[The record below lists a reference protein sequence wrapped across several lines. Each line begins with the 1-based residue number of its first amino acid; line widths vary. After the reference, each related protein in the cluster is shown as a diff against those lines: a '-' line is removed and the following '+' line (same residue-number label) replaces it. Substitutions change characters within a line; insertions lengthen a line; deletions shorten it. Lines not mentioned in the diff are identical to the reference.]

1 MFALPAKALHAMI
14 NIIQTSLVILV
25 SVLVVFV
32 QVVVILAIVRL
43 PGILRELERGNRQA
57 ETVIV
62 NQLNEIIKR
71 LARLERA

>member
-1 MFALPAKALHAMI
+1 MI

-32 QVVVILAIVRL
+32 QVVVVLAIVRL

-71 LARLERA
+71 LAQLERA

>member
-1 MFALPAKALHAMI
+1 MI

>member
-1 MFALPAKALHAMI
+1 MI

-32 QVVVILAIVRL
+32 QVVVILAVVRL

-71 LARLERA
+71 LARLERT

>member
-1 MFALPAKALHAMI
+1 MI

-25 SVLVVFV
+25 AVLVVFV
-32 QVVVILAIVRL
+32 QVVVVLAIVRL

>member
-1 MFALPAKALHAMI
+1 MV
-14 NIIQTSLVILV
+14 NIIQTSLIIVV
-25 SVLVVFV
+25 SVLAVLI
-32 QVVVILAIVRL
+32 QVVIILAIVRL

-71 LARLERA
+71 LARLERT

>member
-1 MFALPAKALHAMI
+1 MVA
-14 NIIQTSLVILV
+14 IIQTALLILV
-25 SVLVVFV
+25 SVLAVFV

-71 LARLERA
+71 LARLERT

>member
-1 MFALPAKALHAMI
+1 MI

-25 SVLVVFV
+25 SVLAVFI
-32 QVVVILAIVRL
+32 QVVLILAIVRL

-71 LARLERA
+71 LARLERT

>member
-1 MFALPAKALHAMI
+1 MI

-32 QVVVILAIVRL
+32 QVVVVLAIVRL

-62 NQLNEIIKR
+62 NQLNEIIKL

>member
-1 MFALPAKALHAMI
+1 MI

-32 QVVVILAIVRL
+32 QVVVVLAIVRL

-57 ETVIV
+57 DSVIV
-62 NQLNEIIKR
+62 SQLNEILTR
-71 LARLERA
+71 LAELERT

>member
-1 MFALPAKALHAMI
+1 MI

-32 QVVVILAIVRL
+32 QVVVVLAIVRL

-57 ETVIV
+57 DAVIV
-62 NQLNEIIKR
+62 SQLNEIIKR
-71 LARLERA
+71 LAELERA

>member
-1 MFALPAKALHAMI
+1 MI
-14 NIIQTSLVILV
+14 NIIQTLLVILV

-32 QVVVILAIVRL
+32 QVVVVLAIVRL